1 MKPMRPVRAWLCL
14 SLLALGGCS
23 ILSTGS
29 REPVTIYSPDVRVT
43 ADPAWPQVA
52 WQLTIVKPTAS
63 RLVDSPR
70 INVRPVPA
78 ELQVYQGAS
87 WAQPATDMV
96 EGTVLRA
103 FEDSGRVAG
112 VGRTS
117 DGIRADYR
125 LVLDLRRFESDYAG
139 RPVPSATI
147 ELNAKL
153 LHSTDQR
160 VVGSRTFLVAQPA
173 TATDIASVAAAFEL
187 ALQQSTQQLVGWTLQ
202 TGQPDALS
210 TGAARR

>member
-23 ILSTGS
+23 VLSTGS
-29 REPVTIYSPDVRVT
+29 REPVTIFSPDVRV
-43 ADPAWPQVA
+43 APDANWPAVS
-52 WQLTIVKPTAS
+52 WQLAIVKPTAS

-70 INVRPVPA
+70 INVRPTPG
-78 ELQVYQGAS
+78 ELQVYQGAT
-87 WAQPATDMV
+87 WAQPATDIV

-103 FEDSGRVAG
+103 FEDSGKIPG

-139 RPVPSATI
+139 QAVPSATV

-160 VVGSRTFLVAQPA
+160 VVGSRTFLVARPA
-173 TATDIASVAAAFEL
+173 GTTDVAAVTQAFQQ
-187 ALQQSTQQLVGWTLQ
+187 ALQQATGELVGWTLQ
-202 TGQPDALS
+202 TGQQDAAQLP
-210 TGAARR
+210 R